1 MYLKYLEDD
10 NLKSNFISQI
20 VLISKIAKLD
30 IGDFGDN
37 SSNRYYDIFGF
48 LSSQDKYKNI
58 IIKFIDEISSNSKT
72 IKDILKKTVI
82 DTKIYLEDF
91 EDNNSTIVKSMNN
104 DTLNSLTKMTN
115 VKIPNYLREYMLSM
129 EHKESYILTSITD
142 ETLDKIWTKYYLNC
156 SNIKMKNICY
166 FELLNYFSSISSDLE
181 EETKNKLKDV
191 YFTYIKRKLGISDN
205 ISKEIINF
213 INITESVYKSLND
226 LINIG

>member
-30 IGDFGDN
+30 IGNFEDD
-37 SSNRYYDIFGF
+37 SSSDSYNIFGF
-48 LSSQDKYKNI
+48 LYSKEKYKNI
-58 IIKFIDEISSNSKT
+58 IMKFIDEMSYNSKT
-72 IKDILKKTVI
+72 IKDDLKKTVI
-82 DTKIYLEDF
+82 NTKMYLEEF
-91 EDNNSTIVKSMNN
+91 EDNNSTMVKSMTN
-104 DTLNSLTKMTN
+104 DTLNNLIKMTN
-115 VKIPNYLREYMLSM
+115 VKIPSDLREYMLSM

-142 ETLDKIWTKYYLNC
+142 ETLDKIWPKYSLNC
-156 SNIKMKNICY
+156 SNSKVKNICY

-181 EETKNKLKDV
+181 EDTINKLKDV
-191 YFTYIKRKLGISDN
+191 YFIYVKRKLDISDN
-205 ISKEIINF
+205 VSKKINNF